1 MVPICLYR
9 GGDTSGILAEAWRG
23 AFGHLSV
30 FLKKGFFLFCLFV
43 YLFLA
48 VLGLCCSE
56 WNFSSCRDRGLLFV
70 TACGLPVVVA
80 SLAAEDRLSVHG
92 LQ

>member
-56 WNFSSCRDRGLLFV
+56 WNFSSCSDRGLLFIV
-70 TACGLPVVVA
+70 LPELLIAITSLVA
-80 SLAAEDRLSVHG
+80 EHRL
-92 LQ
+92 